1 MNNKPLP
8 GIRTLQQTRGG
19 SDQRVTFGLANGAE
33 LILAEKGPTPYALKD
48 KRSDVVFFCAHTG
61 NSMHPTL
68 SEHDLLEI
76 EPYGGR
82 PVRYGDVIFFLLPH
96 GEQPVVHRV
105 VRMTA
110 EGIRTKGDN
119 NTHIDPWFIRPQ
131 DVIGQVVRAT
141 RGKKER
147 SIYGGRVGQL
157 WSFGIRGFTV
167 VEKGFSF
174 FYHRMARSG
183 LLRRLI
189 PLHKRM
195 RIVALR
201 RNDGRAFKLLL
212 GHLLIGNYQPG
223 MNYWQIRRPFRL
235 FVDERSLPR

>member
-1 MNNKPLP
+1 MRNEPLQGSHKP
-8 GIRTLQQTRGG
+8 QN
-19 SDQRVTFGLANGAE
+19 VAE
-33 LILAEKGPTPYALKD
+33 LCLAEKEPAFYALKD
-48 KRSDVVFFCAHTG
+48 IRSGEVFFCAHIG

-82 PVRYGDVIFFLLPH
+82 PVRCGDVIFFLLPH

-105 VRMTA
+105 VRAIA

-119 NTHIDPWFIRPQ
+119 SNRVDPWVIRSE

-141 RGKKER
+141 RGKKLR

-157 WSFGIRGFTV
+157 WSFGVRGFTV

-201 RNDGRAFKLLL
+201 RKGGRAFKLLL
-212 GHLLIGNYQPG
+212 GDWVIGNYQPG

-235 FVDERSLPR
+235 FVDERFLPR